1 MFDCTTDEL
10 VNAYKGKV
18 QNWRIDRSH
27 TNVIVRGFGLV
38 DKGFDIREHI
48 PLPFDDELQGEE
60 TSDEEIVRIYNETIK
75 GNGG

>member
-18 QNWRIDRSH
+18 QNWRIQRSL
-27 TNVIVRGFGLV
+27 TNLMVRCWV
-38 DKGFDIREHI
+38 DKGFDIMEHV
-48 PLPFDDELQGEE
+48 PLPFDDELQAGE